1 MNADTVL
8 PHVLGAFF
16 TRWARANVLNEPA
29 TAFADIQL
37 PRGAAW
43 TRLSSVDLPAEVYLS
58 TTSDAAGPLLL
69 PPSLEVPMYHPCRGY
84 TAPPGMKSHQV
95 TKPEAGEALDR
106 GPSAHLP
113 PCRAGSWW
121 QLVQGPQG

>member
-1 MNADTVL
+1 M
-8 PHVLGAFF
+8 
-16 TRWARANVLNEPA
+16 LNEPA
-29 TAFADIQL
+29 AAFADFQL

-43 TRLSSVDLPAEVYLS
+43 TRLSSADLPAEVYLS
-58 TTSDAAGPLLL
+58 TTLDAAGPLLP
-69 PPSLEVPMYHPCRGY
+69 PPSLEAPVCLSRGGY
-84 TAPPGMKSHQV
+84 TAPPGMKSHQA

-106 GPSAHLP
+106 GPSTHLP